1 MRRCLVLLT
10 LLLSTSASAAPA
22 VTAAE
27 AEEVRLTEEMRALA
41 RRNIWIGVDRMY
53 RALVALDA
61 DLTGKQ
67 HIEGAYAA
75 QDLGEIQACYDRLR
89 AAARS
94 TPTREVIDWLWA
106 IDTQYG
112 QVEVTAQ
119 LGAQLATDEPP
130 LDAVKRK
137 AIETAS
143 LHLSEGGQFVGMLPV
158 GEYLVG
164 GAVLTVTSGQRA
176 ALAL

>member
-1 MRRCLVLLT
+1 MRRGLFLILLM
-10 LLLSTSASAAPA
+10 LSTSAAA

-41 RRNIWIGVDRMY
+41 RRNIWLGVDRMY
-53 RALVALDA
+53 RALVARDA
-61 DLTGKQ
+61 ELTGKQ
-67 HIEGAYAA
+67 HLEGAYAA
-75 QDLGEIQACYDRLR
+75 QDLGEIQDCYDRLR

-112 QVEVTAQ
+112 QVELTAQ
-119 LGAQLATDEPP
+119 LGAQLAISEPP

-137 AIETAS
+137 AIDTATRR
-143 LHLSEGGQFVGMLPV
+143 LAEDGRFAGMLPV
-158 GEYLVG
+158 GEYLVDD
-164 GAVLTVTSGQRA
+164 AVLTVTSGRRA